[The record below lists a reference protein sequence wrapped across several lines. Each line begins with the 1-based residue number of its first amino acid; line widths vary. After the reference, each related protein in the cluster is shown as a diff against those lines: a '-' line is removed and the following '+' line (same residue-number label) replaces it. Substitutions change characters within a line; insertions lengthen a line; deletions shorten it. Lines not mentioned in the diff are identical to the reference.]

1 MARFVDWMKNT
12 LVTFKTV
19 SDIDFDLIKIT
30 DDIGEVVEIMKEH
43 RRWKEEQ
50 ISLSQT
56 GEEN

>member
-1 MARFVDWMKNT
+1 MKNT

-30 DDIGEVVEIMKEH
+30 DDLGEVVEIMKEH

-50 ISLSQT
+50 ITLSQT